1 MVKSYTS
8 KEQSEMLIKLGIPI
22 ETADMEYMFLKKD
35 GSKVSNVP
43 FVKDGFEDPE
53 CGYIFIPCWS
63 LAALR
68 ACLPPGI
75 SIDGILYVF
84 ESHNTFDNMWVY
96 EYKFED
102 ISAQLYSKEL
112 NEIDACVN
120 MIVQL
125 KENKMI

>member
-1 MVKSYTS
+1 METIKSYTDINQS
-8 KEQSEMLIKLGIPI
+8 KKLAEILPIESADGYWDFQIDGYNLIADKLGYYKNDS
-22 ETADMEYMFLKKD
+22 E
-35 GSKVSNVP
+35 
-43 FVKDGFEDPE
+43 
-53 CGYIFIPCWS
+53 IPCWS

-84 ESHNTFDNMWVY
+84 ESHNTFDNAWVY

-102 ISAQLYSKEL
+102 ISAPLYSKSK
-112 NEIDACVN
+112 NEIDACVD
-120 MIVQL
+120 MIIQL

>member
-22 ETADMEYMFLKKD
+22 ESADGYWDFQID
-35 GSKVSNVP
+35 GYKLIA
-43 FVKDGFEDPE
+43 DEL
-53 CGYIFIPCWS
+53 GYYKNDSEIPCWS

-68 ACLPPGI
+68 VCLPPGI

-84 ESHNTFDNMWVY
+84 ESHNTFDNAWVY

-102 ISAQLYSKEL
+102 ISAPLYSKSK
-112 NEIDACVN
+112 NEIDAAVD
-120 MIVQL
+120 MIIQL

>member
-1 MVKSYTS
+1 MKSYTDL
-8 KEQSEMLIKLGIPI
+8 EQSKKLADILPIESADGYWDFQIDGYNLIADKLGYYKNDS
-22 ETADMEYMFLKKD
+22 E
-35 GSKVSNVP
+35 
-43 FVKDGFEDPE
+43 
-53 CGYIFIPCWS
+53 IPCWS

-84 ESHNTFDNMWVY
+84 ESHNTFDNEWVY

-102 ISAQLYSKEL
+102 ISAPLYSKSS

-120 MIVQL
+120 MIIQL

>member
-43 FVKDGFEDPE
+43 FVKDGFEEPE
-53 CGYIFIPCWS
+53 CCYIFTPCWS

-84 ESHNTFDNMWVY
+84 ESHNTFDNEWVY

-102 ISAQLYSKEL
+102 ISAPLYSKSL

-120 MIVQL
+120 MIIQL

>member
-22 ETADMEYMFLKKD
+22 ESADMLYYCNKNNNTLI
-35 GSKVSNVP
+35 SQNP
-43 FVKDGFEDPE
+43 FVRSFKETDTFS
-53 CGYIFIPCWS
+53 YLHCWS

-68 ACLPPGI
+68 ACLPVGI
-75 SIDGILYVF
+75 NIDNILYVF
-84 ESHNTFDNMWVY
+84 ESHNTFDNEWVY

-102 ISAQLYSKEL
+102 ISAPLYSKSS
-112 NEIDACVN
+112 NEIDAAVD
-120 MIVQL
+120 MIIQL

>member
-1 MVKSYTS
+1 MKAYTDL
-8 KEQSEMLIKLGIPI
+8 EQSKKLEGILPIGSNDMFYEPSAGFNTQPSEVRFGNIKYAHPL
-22 ETADMEYMFLKKD
+22 
-35 GSKVSNVP
+35 S
-43 FVKDGFEDPE
+43 
-53 CGYIFIPCWS
+53 IPCWS

-84 ESHNTFDNMWVY
+84 ESHNTFDNEWVY

-102 ISAQLYSKEL
+102 ISASLYSKSK

-120 MIVQL
+120 MIIQL

>member
-8 KEQSEMLIKLGIPI
+8 EEQSEILIKLGIPI
-22 ETADMEYMFLKKD
+22 ETADMYYSKYDTIYANTLYNPCDVQDFNIREY
-35 GSKVSNVP
+35 
-43 FVKDGFEDPE
+43 
-53 CGYIFIPCWS
+53 IPCWS

-84 ESHNTFDNMWVY
+84 ESHNTFDNEWVY

-102 ISAQLYSKEL
+102 ISASLYSKSK

-120 MIVQL
+120 MIIQL

>member
-22 ETADMEYMFLKKD
+22 ETADMYYSKYDTIHANKLYGPCDIEDFNIREY
-35 GSKVSNVP
+35 
-43 FVKDGFEDPE
+43 
-53 CGYIFIPCWS
+53 IPCWS

-68 ACLPPGI
+68 ACLPSGI

-84 ESHNTFDNMWVY
+84 ESHKTFDNMWVY

-102 ISAQLYSKEL
+102 ISAPLYSKSK
-112 NEIDACVN
+112 NEIDACVD
-120 MIVQL
+120 IIIQL
-125 KENKMI
+125 KENKII

>member
-22 ETADMEYMFLKKD
+22 ESADMTYFYDEDNGNLLFPTPFIINDRD
-35 GSKVSNVP
+35 GYYSRI
-43 FVKDGFEDPE
+43 
-53 CGYIFIPCWS
+53 YCWS

-68 ACLPPGI
+68 ACLPPAI

-102 ISAQLYSKEL
+102 ISAPLYSKSS
-112 NEIDACVN
+112 NEIDAAVE